1 MSPLIPLNTD
11 LLIVVDVQNDFCPG
25 GTLAV
30 PEGDEVVPV
39 INHFA
44 TKFDHVILTQDWHPA
59 GHSSFA
65 SAHPGKRP
73 FETINL
79 SYDDQMLWP
88 DHCIQGTPGAA
99 LHDGL
104 RIGHA
109 ELILRKGFR
118 REIDSYSAFFE
129 NDRTTATGLAGYL
142 RERGMTR
149 CVVCGLALDYCV
161 RYTAEDAAQA
171 GFDVVVV
178 TDACRAQIQC
188 HGATQ
193 AAGADDQYMGG
204 FEFFLAG
211 DVEPGH
217 QDLSAVAEQFFV
229 AEHGCS
235 RYWSRAGLR
244 ARVMRSLPP

>member
-1 MSPLIPLNTD
+1 MVPGETD
-11 LLIVVDVQNDFCPG
+11 VLLVVDVQNDFCRG
-25 GTLAV
+25 GALEV
-30 PEGDEVVPV
+30 PDGDEVVPV
-39 INHFA
+39 INRLASRFA
-44 TKFDHVILTQDWHPA
+44 HVVATQDWHPP
-59 GHSSFA
+59 GHLSFA
-65 SAHPGKRP
+65 SSHEGKVEFAMADMP
-73 FETINL
+73 YGL
-79 SYDDQMLWP
+79 QMLWP

-129 NDRTTATGLAGYL
+129 NDRTTPTGLSGFL

-178 TDACRAQIQC
+178 TDACRAMDP
-188 HGATQ
+188 
-193 AAGADDQYMGG
+193 AGALETALSSFQYHGILQQESA
-204 FEFFLAG
+204 EF
-211 DVEPGH
+211 
-217 QDLSAVAEQFFV
+217 SA
-229 AEHGCS
+229 
-235 RYWSRAGLR
+235 
-244 ARVMRSLPP
+244 